1 MSTNEQVADFA
12 AETYPSYSQE
22 LHHSYIEGYN
32 PVSLAAPHSSLLRNS
47 TWIGMGL
54 LLGFFPFAG
63 TLIWGISTGIWDA
76 GTAANYSTILTTIGA
91 IGVVVTLVGGFGSI
105 HFGRRYYRK
114 YVKETGRTS

>member
-54 LLGFFPFAG
+54 LLSFFPSPAP
-63 TLIWGISTGIWDA
+63 S
-76 GTAANYSTILTTIGA
+76 
-91 IGVVVTLVGGFGSI
+91 FGESARV
-105 HFGRRYYRK
+105 FGMMALPPI
-114 YVKETGRTS
+114 TPLF

>member
-63 TLIWGISTGIWDA
+63 TRSWGISTSAAFSASLAPHLLRCSPRLGGA
-76 GTAANYSTILTTIGA
+76 GLFVALLGSRHPSLCRS
-91 IGVVVTLVGGFGSI
+91 GV
-105 HFGRRYYRK
+105 H
-114 YVKETGRTS
+114 